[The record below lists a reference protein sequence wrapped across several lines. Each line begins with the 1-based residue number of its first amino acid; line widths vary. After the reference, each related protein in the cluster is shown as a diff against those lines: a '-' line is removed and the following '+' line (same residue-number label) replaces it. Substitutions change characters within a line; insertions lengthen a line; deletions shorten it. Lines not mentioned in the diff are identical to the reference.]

1 MIMAKVERIDW
12 IDWLK
17 GIAILWLMVYHF
29 HAIDW
34 LRSPVPVF
42 FFLSGLFFSD
52 KLPFGF
58 FLTKKAKALL
68 IPFLFFFTL
77 WLIVS
82 YAGMFVTGQKF
93 VFPEPWKL
101 GTLIPS
107 NADVTNPL
115 GAGAIWFLISLFE
128 IYVIYY
134 VIRLVSQKAWWIML
148 LNIVGY
154 VIAILLLQRYA
165 NGSLF
170 YLIYSF
176 TFFAF
181 FSIAHLYREKV
192 IFDSMPKWL
201 LIVSALGYSLTFICG
216 GEGGYYLLRAKGLV
230 STFGL
235 IFLLI
240 WISKQVES
248 SKLHDGS
255 FLYRFLLF
263 EGKNSLTILG
273 VHMLAQSFVGVI
285 LKRFM
290 TVEFGY
296 FIVLFLVELAI
307 CNLCVLLFNR
317 YVPFLVNHHK

>member
-1 MIMAKVERIDW
+1 MAKVERIDW
-12 IDWLK
+12 VDWLK

-52 KLPFGF
+52 KLPFGSF
-58 FLTKKAKALL
+58 VKKKAKALL
-68 IPFLFFFTL
+68 IPFLFFFAL

-82 YAGMFVTGQKF
+82 YAGMFVTGQKL
-93 VFPEPWKL
+93 VFPELWKL

-107 NADVTNPL
+107 DADVTNPL

-134 VIRLVSQKAWWIML
+134 LIRQVSKRPWLIL
-148 LNIVGY
+148 LFSINGY
-154 VIAILLLQRYA
+154 VIAIYLLQSYA

-192 IFDSMPKWL
+192 LFASMPKWL
-201 LIVSALGYSLTFICG
+201 LIVAALGYSLTFICNG
-216 GEGGYYLLRAKGLV
+216 GGG
-230 STFGL
+230 
-235 IFLLI
+235 II
-240 WISKQVES
+240 C
-248 SKLHDGS
+248 
-255 FLYRFLLF
+255 
-263 EGKNSLTILG
+263 LG
-273 VHMLAQSFVGVI
+273 QKV
-285 LKRFM
+285 
-290 TVEFGY
+290 
-296 FIVLFLVELAI
+296 
-307 CNLCVLLFNR
+307 
-317 YVPFLVNHHK
+317 